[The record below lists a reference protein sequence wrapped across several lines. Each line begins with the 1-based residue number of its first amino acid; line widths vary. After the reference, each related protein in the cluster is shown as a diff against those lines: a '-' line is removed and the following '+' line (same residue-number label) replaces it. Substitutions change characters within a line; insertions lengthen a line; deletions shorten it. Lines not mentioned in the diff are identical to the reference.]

1 MPLAD
6 LLARRSRTVAGLMS
20 GTSLDGVDCVVA
32 DLDGSGRGM
41 TMTVCG
47 SAFVPYED
55 ALRETLLAQSL
66 VASSDVRTLSG
77 LSFLLADRY
86 ADAVRAALDDA
97 GLPLEALDAVGC
109 HGQTVHHVPDPEP
122 VAGVPTASTLQIGNP
137 SVLAKRLGV
146 PVVGDFR
153 AADVALG
160 GQGAPLVPYFD
171 YVRFASDAE
180 TRILLNLGGIANA
193 TLLPK
198 GAGPDA
204 VVAFDTGPANMIVD
218 RLVQRYFD
226 RGYDDGGAIGRSAD
240 PDDALLAHLMADPYL
255 RREPPKS
262 TGRELYDERFVD
274 AMVERFTGGT
284 PPTDAQARALVAT
297 AAAYTAAS
305 VFDAYGRFLKPLAP
319 ADALLASGGGRH
331 NAAIMN
337 GLRERFAPGGVAVS
351 TTDDA
356 GVDGD
361 LKEALLFAVLAH
373 ETLNG
378 APANLPRVTG
388 ASAATV
394 LGVVALP

>member
-1 MPLAD
+1 MPLAE
-6 LLARRSRTVAGLMS
+6 LLDQRLRTVAGLMS

-32 DLDGSGRGM
+32 ALEGSGRGM
-41 TMTVCG
+41 GMTVLG
-47 SAFVPYED
+47 TAFLPYD
-55 ALRETLLAQSL
+55 DGLRETLLAQSL
-66 VASSDVRTLSG
+66 VDRSDVRALSG

-86 ADAVRAALDDA
+86 ADAVHAALDNA

-122 VAGVPTASTLQIGNP
+122 VAGVPVASTLQIGNP
-137 SVLAKRLGV
+137 CVLAKRLGV

-171 YVRFASDAE
+171 YVRFASNDE
-180 TRILLNLGGIANA
+180 TRVLLNLGGIANA

-226 RGYDDGGAIGRSAD
+226 RGYDDGGVIGQSAA
-240 PDDALLAHLMADPYL
+240 PDAELLAHLMDDPYL

-262 TGRELYDERFVD
+262 TGRERYDERFVD
-274 AMVERFTGGT
+274 AMVERFTGGA
-284 PPTDAQARALVAT
+284 PPTDAQARTLVAT
-297 AAAYTAAS
+297 AAAYTAES
-305 VFDAYGRFLKPLAP
+305 IWEAYERFLRPFAK
-319 ADALLASGGGRH
+319 ADTLLASGGGRR
-331 NAAIMN
+331 NAAIME
-337 GLRERFAPGGVAVS
+337 GLRARFARDGVAVS

-378 APANLPRVTG
+378 APTNLPRVTG

-394 LGVVALP
+394 LGVIALP

>member
-1 MPLAD
+1 MRLD
-6 LLARRSRTVAGLMS
+6 HLLATRRRIVAGLMS

-32 DLDGSGRGM
+32 ALDGSGRGM
-41 TMTVCG
+41 GMTVLG
-47 SAFVPYED
+47 SAFFPYD
-55 ALRETLLAQSL
+55 DLLRDTLLAQSL
-66 VASSDVRTLSG
+66 VDSSDVRTLSG

-86 ADAVRAALDDA
+86 ADAVRAALADA
-97 GLPLEALDAVGC
+97 GLTTADLDAVGC

-122 VAGVPTASTLQIGNP
+122 VAGRLAASTLQIGHP

-171 YVRFASDAE
+171 YVRFASDDE
-180 TRILLNLGGIANA
+180 TRVLLNLGGIANA
-193 TLLPK
+193 TLLAA
-198 GAGPDA
+198 GQGPDA

-226 RGYDDGGAIGRSAD
+226 QGYDAGGAIGRSAE
-240 PDDALLAHLMADPYL
+240 PDAALLAHLMDDPYL

-274 AMVERFTGGT
+274 AMVARFTGGA
-284 PPTDAQARALVAT
+284 PPTNAQARTLVAT
-297 AAAYTAAS
+297 AAAYTAES
-305 VFDAYGRFLKPLAP
+305 VWDAYQRFLRPLAQ

-331 NAAIMN
+331 NAAIMD
-337 GLRERFAPGGVAVS
+337 GLRERFARDGVAVS

-378 APANLPRVTG
+378 APTNLPRVTG

-394 LGVVALP
+394 LGVIALP